1 MGLRDVLQRWLGHPR
16 DSGPGD
22 DASAAPPDG
31 VSRRLLPTLAAVESA
46 VGYTFRD
53 RTLLHRALVH
63 RSHAHAAGLDRH
75 ESNERLEFLGDS
87 ILGLVVSEDLYRRHG
102 EREEGDLTKMKA
114 RLVCGATLGRVAR
127 DLGLGDHVLMSKGEE
142 ATGGRARASILA
154 DVVEAILGAIYLDGG
169 HDAAQA
175 AVRRW
180 ILDRAD
186 LQPTD
191 ARLGNNKSRLQEVVQ
206 ARMKSPPQY
215 RVLSVTGPDHE
226 RGFHVEVRVAGQSL
240 GEGRGPS
247 KKAAEQKAAGQALER
262 LESDSA
268 LFGPTEETTDA

>member
-1 MGLRDVLQRWLGHPR
+1 MGLRDALQRWLGTPR
-16 DSGPGD
+16 GPGPGE
-22 DASAAPPDG
+22 DAPDVPSAAI
-31 VSRRLLPTLAAVESA
+31 SRRLLPTLTAVETA

-63 RSHAHAAGLDRH
+63 RSHAHAAGLDRR

-87 ILGLVVSEDLYRRHG
+87 VLGLVVSEALYRRHG

-127 DLGLGDHVLMSKGEE
+127 NLGLGDHVLMSKGEE

-169 HDAAQA
+169 PDAARA

-180 ILDRAD
+180 ILDRPD
-186 LQPTD
+186 LLPRGT
-191 ARLGNNKSRLQEVVQ
+191 RLGNDKSRLQEVVQ
-206 ARMKSPPQY
+206 GRMKAPPQY

-226 RGFHVEVRVAGQSL
+226 RVFHVEVRVGGVSL
-240 GEGRGPS
+240 GEGRGAS
-247 KKAAEQKAAGQALER
+247 KKAAEQVAAGRALTR
-262 LESDSA
+262 LEADTAPPGSA
-268 LFGPTEETTDA
+268 EETRDA